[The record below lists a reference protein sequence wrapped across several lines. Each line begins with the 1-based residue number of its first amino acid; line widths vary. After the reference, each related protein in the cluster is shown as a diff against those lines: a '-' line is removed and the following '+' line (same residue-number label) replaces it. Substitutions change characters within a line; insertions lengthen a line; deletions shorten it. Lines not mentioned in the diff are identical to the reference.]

1 MSSFDRRSLLLMP
14 FALAA
19 CGFQPVYAPGGA
31 GAALDGKVAVSAPN
45 TVESFLLVQ
54 NLERKLGRSATS
66 GSEYELTVGVSTTT
80 AAVSITT
87 SNETD
92 RYSINGRATYSLT
105 SQSTG
110 QVMASGLVSDIVSY
124 SAAGSTV
131 STLADER
138 AATERLMAIL
148 SDHIVTRLYT
158 IPGIT
163 A

>member
-1 MSSFDRRSLLLMP
+1 MSSFDRRTLLLMP

-31 GAALDGKVAVSAPN
+31 GAALNGKVAVSAPD

-66 GSEYELTVGVSTTT
+66 GSEYKLTVGVTTTT

-92 RYSINGRATYSLT
+92 RLSINGRATYSLA
-105 SQSTG
+105 SEETG
-110 QVMASGLVSDIVSY
+110 QVLASGLVSDIVSY

-148 SDHIVTRLYT
+148 ADHIVTRLYT
-158 IPGIT
+158 IPGVT